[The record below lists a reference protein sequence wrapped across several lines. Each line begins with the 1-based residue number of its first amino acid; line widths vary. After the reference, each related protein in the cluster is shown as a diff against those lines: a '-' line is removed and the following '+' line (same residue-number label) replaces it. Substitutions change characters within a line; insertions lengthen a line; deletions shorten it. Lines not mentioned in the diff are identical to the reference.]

1 MRNRRI
7 ELMTTGFSYPP
18 VHVLPLGVDDKPSRR
33 SPCVHGQRYVILTLP
48 YCLKPTHACRGALRR
63 FLANGNFEIGPR
75 EDKLNKTVIMGKK
88 SLPSWTIRGH
98 VEYVSGGPQPDGMYF
113 AVSHGVHAV
122 RLGNDASVS
131 QDITLKPGT
140 LYSLTFS
147 ATRTCAQG
155 EGLRVSVPPLS
166 GDLPIQTL
174 YSSTGGDTYAWGFI
188 PTKKTVQVIFHNVGI
203 EEDPACGPLLDAVA
217 IKELCRPMRTRDN
230 LVKNGGFEE
239 GPHVLQNSTTGVL
252 LPPKQED
259 RTSPLP
265 GWIIESV
272 KAVRFIDAA
281 HHAVPFGQF
290 AVELVAGRESAIAQ
304 VIRTISNRVYEL
316 RFVVG
321 DAENGCHGSMMVE
334 AFAGNRTVKARFHSQ
349 GKGGYQA
356 ASLRFVALAYRTRIT
371 FYAAYYHTSVSNP
384 GSLCGPVLDQV
395 MVYPIKA

>member
-1 MRNRRI
+1 MNDVLVMQNAISSSHPSHTNSMENSFYLR
-7 ELMTTGFSYPP
+7 LMLIFILVNTFNLCTYATATATTCALLASNTVAGRGGEGDGIHLFLCS
-18 VHVLPLGVDDKPSRR
+18 VLISSQKCLSFTVDL
-33 SPCVHGQRYVILTLP
+33 CVHSGPIRSADKGFLVLCDQ
-48 YCLKPTHACRGALRR
+48 

-155 EGLRVSVPPLS
+155 EVLRVSVPPLS

-203 EEDPACGPLLDAVA
+203 EEDPACGPLLDFVA
-217 IKELCRPMRTRDN
+217 IKELCRPMRTR
-230 LVKNGGFEE
+230 GES
-239 GPHVLQNSTTGVL
+239 STIT
-252 LPPKQED
+252 
-259 RTSPLP
+259 
-265 GWIIESV
+265 
-272 KAVRFIDAA
+272 
-281 HHAVPFGQF
+281 
-290 AVELVAGRESAIAQ
+290 
-304 VIRTISNRVYEL
+304 
-316 RFVVG
+316 
-321 DAENGCHGSMMVE
+321 
-334 AFAGNRTVKARFHSQ
+334 
-349 GKGGYQA
+349 
-356 ASLRFVALAYRTRIT
+356 SLRDYRAYNAEVRANEI
-371 FYAAYYHTSVSNP
+371 
-384 GSLCGPVLDQV
+384 L
-395 MVYPIKA
+395 

>member
-1 MRNRRI
+1 
-7 ELMTTGFSYPP
+7 G
-18 VHVLPLGVDDKPSRR
+18 
-33 SPCVHGQRYVILTLP
+33 
-48 YCLKPTHACRGALRR
+48 
-63 FLANGNFEIGPR
+63 FLANGNFETGPR
-75 EDKLNKTVIMGKK
+75 EDELNKTVIMEKK
-88 SLPSWTIRGH
+88 SLPRWTIRGH
-98 VEYVSGGPQPDGMYF
+98 VEYVSGGPQPGGMYF
-113 AVSHGVHAV
+113 TVPHGVHAV

-131 QDITLKPGT
+131 QDITVKPGT

-147 ATRTCAQG
+147 ATRTCAQD
-155 EGLRVSVPPLS
+155 EVLRVSVPPLS

-188 PTKKTVQVIFHNVGI
+188 PTKTTVQVIFHNVGI

-217 IKELCRPMRTRDN
+217 IKELFPPMPTRDN

-239 GPHVLQNSTTGVL
+239 GPHVFQNSTAGVL

-265 GWIIESV
+265 GWIIESL
-272 KAVRFIDAA
+272 KAVRFIDAE

-316 RFVVG
+316 SFVVG
-321 DAENGCHGSMMVE
+321 DAKNGCHGSMMVE
-334 AFAGNRTVKARFHSQ
+334 AFAGNGTVKARFHSQ
-349 GKGGYQA
+349 GKGGHQA
-356 ASLRFVALAYRTRIT
+356 ASLRFMALANRTRIT
-371 FYAAYYHTSVSNP
+371 FYAAYYHISVRNP

-395 MVYPIKA
+395 RVYPIKA